1 MTIDEAI
8 KQIEEIVEDNQR
20 IVDTHRF
27 FDELNLTIE
36 EIYCDD
42 AEIIEECL
50 AVSQKR
56 VYDFRQLAE
65 WLKELKQLREQTQES
80 EAEQFARWV
89 ATKIFSGMF
98 EEDTVTFAELACRKL
113 AKLGIIKADGDEW
126 TLVKQQESE
135 GTT

>member
-8 KQIEEIVEDNQR
+8 KQIEEIVEDNQK
-20 IVDTHRF
+20 IVDTHHIS
-27 FDELNLTIE
+27 DELTID

-42 AEIIEECL
+42 TEIIEERL
-50 AVSQKR
+50 AVHQKR
-56 VYDFRQLAE
+56 ADDFRQLAE
-65 WLKELKQLREQTQES
+65 WLKELKKLREQTQES

-98 EEDTVTFAELACRKL
+98 EDDPVTFAELACRKL

-126 TLVKQQESE
+126 TLIKQQENE
-135 GTT
+135 EEE